1 MSVAATLAEARK
13 LIAQGWTQGALYD
26 DDDGRGCYCLAGAVG
41 AAEAASV
48 KLPKGRVKFVFYSRS
63 KSIAALSACLGGR
76 GRGAGAVDLVTE
88 WNDAPG
94 RTQEDVLAL
103 IDRAIAKEATA

>member
-13 LIAQGWTQGALYD
+13 LIAQGWTQGDFYSD
-26 DDDGRGCYCLAGAVG
+26 EDGSGCYCLAGAVG

-48 KLPKGRVKFVFYSRS
+48 NLPKGRVKFVFYSRS
-63 KSIAALSACLGGR
+63 KSVQALSDYLGGIA
-76 GRGAGAVDLVTE
+76 RGAAAVDLVTG

-94 RTQEDVLAL
+94 RTQEEVLAL
-103 IDRAIAKEATA
+103 IDRAIAKEAKS

>member
-13 LIAQGWTQGALYD
+13 LIAQGWTQGAFYD
-26 DDDGRGCYCLAGAVG
+26 DEDGSGCYCLAGAVG

-63 KSIAALSACLGGR
+63 KSVQALSDYLGGFA
-76 GRGAGAVDLVTE
+76 RGASAVDLVTG

-94 RTQEDVLAL
+94 RTQEEVLAL
-103 IDRAIAKEATA
+103 IDRAIAKEAKS

>member
-13 LIAQGWTQGALYD
+13 LIAQGWTQGDFYSD
-26 DDDGRGCYCLAGAVG
+26 EDGSGCYCLAGAVG

-76 GRGAGAVDLVTE
+76 GRGAGAVDIVTE

-94 RTQEDVLAL
+94 RTQEDVLTL
-103 IDRAIAKEATA
+103 IDRAIAKEAKA

>member
-13 LIAQGWTQGALYD
+13 LIAQGWTQGDFYSD
-26 DDDGRGCYCLAGAVG
+26 EDGSGCYCLAGAVG

-63 KSIAALSACLGGR
+63 KSVQALSDYLGGIA
-76 GRGAGAVDLVTE
+76 RGAAAVDLVTE
-88 WNDAPG
+88 WNDTPG
-94 RTQEDVLAL
+94 RTQEEVLAL
-103 IDRAIAKEATA
+103 IDRAIAKEAKS

>member
-103 IDRAIAKEATA
+103 IDRAIAKEARA